1 MDKPICHGIMAM
13 VLALCVAA
21 MVQPG
26 QSQMAPESQLFI
38 PRDGN
43 IPPETLVSE
52 KFIKNLFPKKG
63 KTKKNALDIGGL
75 IAECLGNYDNVKD
88 CVAEVQEVFTTGDLQ
103 GMAQLLLPP
112 FSFSPTS
119 GVPGLPWQPGEI
131 QKCWSSLTSIEGCIM
146 EVYTS
151 LFRGQV
157 GIIGPACC
165 QAITQIKDNCWPKMF
180 PFNPFFPP
188 LLKTSCSATPP
199 AGTLL
204 NDISKLSATELL
216 PVQPGNEVAECWSS
230 LTNSNGC
237 LLQIFKSLPSG
248 QIGAIGPACCKAITE
263 IKDNCWPKL
272 FPFNPFF
279 PPLLKNFCAQI
290 GGLAPAPK

>member
-1 MDKPICHGIMAM
+1 MVAVSRKPLPMLLNLACMT
-13 VLALCVAA
+13 VLA
-21 MVQPG
+21 
-26 QSQMAPESQLFI
+26 
-38 PRDGN
+38 
-43 IPPETLVSE
+43 
-52 KFIKNLFPKKG
+52 
-63 KTKKNALDIGGL
+63 
-75 IAECLGNYDNVKD
+75 
-88 CVAEVQEVFTTGDLQ
+88 TT

-119 GVPGLPWQPGEI
+119 GVPGLPWQPGEV